1 MSLLLCAIHVCG
13 CMYQFSHTSLLF
25 LCMLQLIS
33 CTYAP
38 LPYTVKYT
46 IVIPLHLPHTCI
58 HSPRYGYVYCTL
70 AYNVSVS
77 LALYGLVI
85 FYSST
90 RELLS
95 PFNPVLKFLTVKAI
109 VFMSFWQGM
118 LY

>member
-1 MSLLLCAIHVCG
+1 
-13 CMYQFSHTSLLF
+13 MYHT
-25 LCMLQLIS
+25 
-33 CTYAP
+33 
-38 LPYTVKYT
+38 V
-46 IVIPLHLPHTCI
+46 VIPLHLPHTYVRI

-109 VFMSFWQGM
+109 VFMSFWQGIYVK
-118 LY
+118 LKEPPLAYVAI